1 MTTPNTHDQSA
12 EGAASEAPKGSMDRF
27 KSLARGLLNVPRSK
41 MVEAETSYQSE
52 KGNRRTS

>member
-27 KSLARGLLNVPRSK
+27 KSLAKGLLNVPRSK
-41 MVEAETSYQSE
+41 MAEAEAIYQDG
-52 KGNRRTS
+52 KDKRRA